1 MISDMK
7 LFITLP
13 PPFYYSFL
21 KSNYFF
27 VNRFVAELSFGSE
40 IFSVNS
46 CAPFLYFE
54 QAVCI
59 LFLHICLNAREES
72 VQRVCFNK

>member
-21 KSNYFF
+21 KSNYF

-40 IFSVNS
+40 IF
-46 CAPFLYFE
+46 
-54 QAVCI
+54 Q
-59 LFLHICLNAREES
+59 
-72 VQRVCFNK
+72 